1 MSHIFISYSKQDMEF
16 MRYLRVLLEAEGFA
30 VWVDEQGLTPS
41 SRWWKM
47 IEQNIEDCA
56 ALIVIMSVN
65 SAESDW
71 VEREILLAEK
81 LKRPLFPVLLSGEAW
96 SRLANI
102 QYEDMRAGLRA
113 KLSAR
118 LVNSLRNRVPTQKAG
133 EREIRFSIEHGDI
146 STFEADVAAFKYA
159 GTFHGADRAVG
170 ARLVDVGV
178 PVEAFVPEK
187 GAIDAYRYT
196 PTQGAVAAPH
206 VLYVVTPILRHFG
219 YKQIRQF
226 AVRVLE
232 ALAEAAPHTR
242 HLAMTTHGPGM
253 SLDEQEA
260 LFSQF
265 AGFMDALNTGSI
277 PPGLRHITIVEIS
290 KDRSERLRTMI
301 DNALAGAEYARK
313 VTDGWGYMLRTLVA
327 GEAAATGETSQVISA
342 GTPNEKPHAVA
353 LVPADGDLEDVF
365 YYGIQSPVH
374 AMGLLCER
382 VEDALLSEDLF
393 ESARQRIETAHVVIA
408 ELTGAD
414 TNVYLQLGYALGK
427 ARPVVLLAQDGQ
439 TVRFE
444 LRGQRPLF
452 YRRIKDVE
460 ALLAGA
466 LDHLKAEGKL

>member
-1 MSHIFISYSKQDMEF
+1 
-16 MRYLRVLLEAEGFA
+16 MRYLRVLLEAEGFT

-81 LKRPLFPVLLSGEAW
+81 LKRPLFPLLLSGEAW

-118 LVNSLRNRVPTQKAG
+118 LVNSLRNRVPTG
-133 EREIRFSIEHGDI
+133 ERKIRFSIEHGDI

-159 GTFHGADRAVG
+159 GTFYGADRAVG
-170 ARLVDVGV
+170 SRLMDVGI

-187 GAIDAYRYT
+187 GASDAYRYT
-196 PTQGAVAAPH
+196 ATQGAVTAPH
-206 VLYVVTPILRHFG
+206 VLYVATPILRHFG
-219 YKQIRQF
+219 YNQIRQF
-226 AVRVLE
+226 AGRVLE

-260 LFSQF
+260 LFSLF
-265 AGFMDALNTGSI
+265 AGFMDAINVGNL
-277 PPGLRHITIVEIS
+277 PPALRRITIVEIS
-290 KDRSERLRTMI
+290 KDRSERLRAMI
-301 DNALAGAEYARK
+301 DNALDGAEYAHK
-313 VTDGWGYMLRTLVA
+313 LKDGWGYMLRTFTA
-327 GEAAATGETSQVISA
+327 DGASASATQDVVSA

-353 LVPADGDLEDVF
+353 LVPADADLEDVF

-374 AMGLLCER
+374 ALGLLCER
-382 VEDALLSEDLF
+382 VEETLLSEDLF
-393 ESARQRIETAHVVIA
+393 ESVRQRIETASVVVA
-408 ELTGAD
+408 DLTGANP
-414 TNVYLQLGYALGK
+414 NVYLQLGYALGK
-427 ARPVVLLAQDGQ
+427 GRPVVLLAQDGAMIQ
-439 TVRFE
+439 FE
-444 LRGQRPLF
+444 LRGQKPLL